1 LPSDRKNEENEKN
14 YKKMQNTKNS
24 SKRRGKSI
32 SIIENA
38 GKKAYRILCHIVANS
53 NLATAWENRRGS

>member
-1 LPSDRKNEENEKN
+1 MN
-14 YKKMQNTKNS
+14 KKMQNTEKS
-24 SKRRGKSI
+24 SERERENSI

-53 NLATAWENRRGS
+53 NLVTAWENRRGR